1 MYFKRFPDFYYEYTI
16 NGVDQLKVVKD
27 ITLNVRLRKAVLENI
42 ALYDEYDVKE
52 GETPEII
59 AYNVYGS
66 AEYHWVIMLANERY
80 DYIEDWPMDSRTLD
94 TYITDKYTDPY
105 DPHHYEDANGFVV
118 NSDAYQASAVTN
130 YDYEQRLN
138 EQKRRIK
145 LIDPGL
151 LGQLL
156 RQYKELM

>member
-1 MYFKRFPDFYYEYTI
+1 MYFKRFPDIYYECDI
-16 NGVDQLKVVKD
+16 GGVEQLKVVKD

-42 ALYDEYDVKE
+42 VLYDEYDIKD

-94 TYITDKYTDPY
+94 TYIKNKYTNPY
-105 DPHHYEDANGFVV
+105 DTHHYKDPNGFVV
-118 NSDAYQASAVTN
+118 NSTAFQASPVTN
-130 YDYEQRLN
+130 YQYEEQLN

-145 LIDPGL
+145 LIQPGL
-151 LGQLL
+151 IGQIL